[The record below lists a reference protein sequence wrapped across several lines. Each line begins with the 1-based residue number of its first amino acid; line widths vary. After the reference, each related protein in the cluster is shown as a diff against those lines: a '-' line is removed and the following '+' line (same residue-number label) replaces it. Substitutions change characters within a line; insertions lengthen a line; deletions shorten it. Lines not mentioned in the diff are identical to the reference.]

1 MILDLACGRTAIG
14 LGSPGGRA
22 CPRGTGV
29 VARLLFGAIFCVVG
43 GLLGGCANAGS
54 GSTAGGRAEKDRLL
68 HAYRQ
73 AAERMQARQFTEAK
87 IPLDDSIASLGGLTA
102 GDRSARQAR
111 GLFRKEDVKNFR
123 GEPYER
129 VMAYYYRGIL
139 YWMDGEMDNAR
150 ACFRSGQIQD
160 AEAAEGR
167 YRSDYVLLDYL
178 DGLATAKLAG
188 DGSDGFRRA
197 VANVRGATPPPLD
210 PAANVLVF
218 IEMGR
223 GPTKVAAGGH
233 GERLQ
238 YLPGSGRAI
247 SVRVQLGGQVV
258 VVPWYDDLT
267 FQATSRGG
275 RVMDGVLANKARFK
289 EGTGAF
295 GDAAILSGAV
305 LGSQQGYGSNVDE
318 IGAGLLIAG
327 VISKIVSSVTT
338 PHADVRCWDNLPN
351 TLGFGALSLPVGN
364 HSGTV
369 EFLDSA
375 GRVLTTQS
383 VSFTVVAGRDT
394 VLFFS
399 DRN

>member
-1 MILDLACGRTAIG
+1 MIPDLAGVKTAMG
-14 LGSPGGRA
+14 WGSPGGRA
-22 CPRGTGV
+22 CRRVTGV
-29 VARLLFGAIFCVVG
+29 MARVLLGAIFCVLG
-43 GLLGGCANAGS
+43 GFLGGCANAGS
-54 GSTAGGRAEKDRLL
+54 GGTAGGRAERDRLL

-87 IPLDDSIASLGGLTA
+87 IPLDESIAALGGLTA

-160 AEAAEGR
+160 AEAEDGR

-218 IEMGR
+218 IEMGK
-223 GPTKVAAGGH
+223 GPAKVAAGGH

-238 YLPGSGRAI
+238 YVPGSARAV
-247 SVRVQLGGQVV
+247 SVRVQVGAQGLA
-258 VVPWYDDLT
+258 VPWYDDLT

-275 RVMDGVLANKARFK
+275 RVMDGILANKARFK

-305 LGSQQGYGSNVDE
+305 LGSQQGHGSNVDE

-327 VISKIVSSVTT
+327 VLSKIVSSVTT
-338 PHADVRCWDNLPN
+338 PRADVRCWDNLPN
-351 TLGFGALSLPVGN
+351 TLGFGALSLPPGS
-364 HSGTV
+364 HSGTA
-369 EFLDSA
+369 EFIDSA
-375 GRVLTTQS
+375 GQVLSTQS

-394 VLFFS
+394 VLFFP
-399 DRN
+399 DHN